1 MRRLALIAALTAM
14 LTPGAAGSYELSD
27 IAGDWDCEQGD
38 YENGAW
44 MRGYY
49 TIAENGAAS
58 LNAFFREIEGED
70 TTKVRFKA
78 DIQVTVAGE
87 TMSEIPQSVTVTSAE
102 FNGEAF
108 EADVRDVYRRILMTA
123 PQPGTI
129 ESLSPAKLVYER
141 DDTVVTCLTR
151 DETRAAS
158 TTSAPA
164 NQLALRGRC
173 KTGDC
178 E

>member
-1 MRRLALIAALTAM
+1 MKRLVIIAAFAALPA
-14 LTPGAAGSYELSD
+14 PGAGSYELSD
-27 IAGDWDCEQGD
+27 IAGEWDCEQGD

-49 TIAENGAAS
+49 TIADSGAAS

-78 DIQVTVAGE
+78 DIKVSVENE
-87 TMSEIPQSVTVTSAE
+87 TISEVPQTVTVTSAE

-108 EADVRDVYRRILMTA
+108 DADVRDVYRRILMTPPA
-123 PQPGTI
+123 PGAI
-129 ESLSPAKLVYER
+129 ESLSPARLVYER
-141 DDTVVTCLTR
+141 DNTLVTCLTR

-158 TTSAPA
+158 KTSAPA
-164 NQLALRGRC
+164 DQLALRGRC
-173 KTGDC
+173 QTGDC